1 MYSHPN
7 GVLANRTSQSLS
19 TSSPKVKVYEWHRRE
34 KKKETGRKRKKDES
48 LSGAVPDLNH
58 LYSFVYHPWKI
69 SI

>member
-1 MYSHPN
+1 MN
-7 GVLANRTSQSLS
+7 DTG
-19 TSSPKVKVYEWHRRE
+19 EE